1 MSNDFFEV
9 RPIEW
14 VDLPFSLFDRWG
26 ERMVSEAA
34 LSSPF
39 LSIPI
44 KVYETKMDDRTC
56 FTVSISST
64 SVRGSFDTIED
75 AKMYVTQALHASIS
89 ALIRPAYTAPEA
101 KALEVKSV
109 DND

>member
-9 RPIEW
+9 SPISW
-14 VDLPFSLFDRWG
+14 VGLPLSNFDRWG
-26 ERMVSEAA
+26 ERIVLEAA

-56 FTVSISST
+56 FTVSINST

-75 AKMYVTQALHASIS
+75 ATMYVTQALHASIS

>member
-9 RPIEW
+9 SPISW
-14 VDLPFSLFDRWG
+14 VGLPLSNFDRWG
-26 ERMVSEAA
+26 ERIVVEAA

-56 FTVSISST
+56 FTVSINST

-89 ALIRPAYTAPEA
+89 ALIRSAYTAPEA